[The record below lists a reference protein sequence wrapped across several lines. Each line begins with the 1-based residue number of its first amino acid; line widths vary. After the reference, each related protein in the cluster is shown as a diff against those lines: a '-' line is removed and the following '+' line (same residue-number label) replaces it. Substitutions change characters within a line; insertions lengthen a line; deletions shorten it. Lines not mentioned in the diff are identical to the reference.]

1 VAQAALSDVFAALSG
16 ATGLKHLNLYGDQGV
31 SGPMQSAMAATFGS
45 GVCSLARSSLRT
57 LQLMGVNGSGS
68 LPPCLLGTG
77 SRLVE
82 LNLGAPDIRGDTH
95 VLAALRFTESAVY
108 ADSDVLTSV
117 GSGVCRPAC
126 WADGAAW

>member
-1 VAQAALSDVFAALSG
+1 MALCVCCGKYAYVLSQAVSQAALSDVFAALSG

-45 GVCSLARSSLRT
+45 GVGWRARGARGALP
-57 LQLMGVNGSGS
+57 LMGVNGSGS

-82 LNLGAPDIRGDTH
+82 LNLGAPDI
-95 VLAALRFTESAVY
+95 
-108 ADSDVLTSV
+108 
-117 GSGVCRPAC
+117 
-126 WADGAAW
+126 